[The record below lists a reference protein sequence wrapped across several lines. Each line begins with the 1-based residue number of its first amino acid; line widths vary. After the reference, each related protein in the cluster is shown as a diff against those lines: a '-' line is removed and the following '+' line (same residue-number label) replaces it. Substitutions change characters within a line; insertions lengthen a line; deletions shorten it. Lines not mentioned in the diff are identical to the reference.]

1 LVCPVKV
8 ITANKLSL
16 GEVVYWTKSRGWQPS
31 LQQAQVLED
40 ADAEGALELAAESV
54 KRCEVVAPYAF
65 PVRVEQGRII
75 ALSAREQIRARGPS
89 VRLDVGKQA
98 A

>member
-1 LVCPVKV
+1 MPVKV
-8 ITANKLSL
+8 ITANELTF
-16 GEVVYWTKSRGWQPS
+16 GDVVYWTKARDWQPS
-31 LQQAQVLED
+31 LQQAQVLDDDD
-40 ADAEGALELAAESV
+40 ADGALELAAESV

-65 PVRVEQGRII
+65 PVRVEHGRIF